1 MTKISVR
8 AVRAVELGVSDLTR
22 AARFFTEVWRLTP
35 DAAAGPDEAID
46 LSGTAAFHYILRLKR
61 AREAGVIRIV
71 LDAADRATVDALHA
85 QVRATGAPVDSAPR
99 ALSGNGGGYGFG
111 CQDPEG
117 RGYAVVCDVRDHADT
132 ADAPD
137 RPRKISHVNL
147 NCADNEATFSFLRDG
162 LGFRLADETKQH
174 RFLNCNSDHH
184 SLVIGFNDAATLN
197 HIAFEMPDLDSVM
210 RGVGRMRDH
219 GYPVEWGPG
228 RHGPGNNVFAYF
240 CGPEELPLEYTAEMQ
255 QVTAEHRP
263 RPRET
268 WGWPPGR
275 VDHWGLTPGPS
286 ARMKR
291 AQSLFRCAKDGWRLD
306 P

>member
-1 MTKISVR
+1 MAKHSVR

-22 AARFFTEVWRLTP
+22 AAHFFTEVWRLNPVDSAESTV
-35 DAAAGPDEAID
+35 D
-46 LSGTAAFHYILRLKR
+46 LRGTGAFSHILRLR
-61 AREAGVIRIV
+61 HASETGVIRIV
-71 LDAADRATVDALHA
+71 LDAADRVTTEALYEQVLSIGGTVD
-85 QVRATGAPVDSAPR
+85 GAPR
-99 ALSGNGGGYGFG
+99 ALADGGTGFG

-117 RGYAVVCDVRDHADT
+117 RGYAIVCDVPGHTDT
-132 ADAPD
+132 GDAPD

-147 NCADNEATFSFLRDG
+147 NCADNEATFSFLCDG

-174 RFLNCNSDHH
+174 RFLNCNADHH

-240 CGPEELPLEYTAEMQ
+240 CGPEELPLEYTSEME
-255 QVTAEHRP
+255 QVTPAHQP
-263 RPRET
+263 RPREA
-268 WGWPPGR
+268 WGWPAGR
-275 VDHWGLTPGPS
+275 VDHWGITPGPS

-306 P
+306 V

>member
-1 MTKISVR
+1 MTKQSVR

-22 AARFFTEVWRLTP
+22 AARFFTEVWGLTP
-35 DAAAGPDEAID
+35 VASGGDAVQ
-46 LSGTAAFHYILRLKR
+46 LRGTGAFHHIVSLRR
-61 AREAGVIRIV
+61 APVTGLIRIV
-71 LDAADRATVDALHA
+71 LDAAVRAAVDALYA
-85 QVRATGAPVDSAPR
+85 QVRDAGAPADAAPR
-99 ALSGNGGGYGFG
+99 ALPGHGGGYGFG

-117 RGYAVVCDVRDHADT
+117 RGYAIVCGLADHADA

-147 NCADNEATFSFLRDG
+147 NCADNEASFAFLRDA

-174 RFLNCNSDHH
+174 RFLNCNTDHH
-184 SLVIGFNDAATLN
+184 SLVLGFNDAATLN
-197 HIAFEMPDLDSVM
+197 HVAFEMPDLDSVM

-240 CGPEELPLEYTAEMQ
+240 CGPEELPLEYTSEME
-255 QVTAEHRP
+255 QVTAAHRP
-263 RPRET
+263 RPREA
-268 WGWPPGR
+268 WGWPRGR
-275 VDHWGLTPGPS
+275 VDHWGITPGPS